1 MQLIGVDKLTE
12 IKQESNEIYHGSL
25 RKPAHRR
32 EVGGSWPV
40 THKVNSVCY
49 SVPWLVR
56 YRARLSDKDL
66 CLSRFRSIPRHRISR
81 GVNCPLL
88 PCVYTPINARV
99 QFSEKRAGKLFLPV
113 EVFVLLASLFL
124 KVCNC
129 EISNFVAS
137 LFCVRVS
144 GCLRRNSL
152 GVYIVL
158 IAKKVWHVCM
168 CIRFA
173 NSMALRMDHRYFD
186 PRRYICIPAKV
197 SDLCDTLYTR
207 GAIYLRTVKTN
218 TNCSL
223 YFENFKFYRFHYCPC
238 DSIIRYLIRYVDRY
252 FYILWQYPCARLR
265 ESNKSETNAYRRS
278 VSNCVLH

>member
-40 THKVNSVCY
+40 THKVDSVCY

-99 QFSEKRAGKLFLPV
+99 QFSEKRAGKLLLPV

-144 GCLRRNSL
+144 WCLRRNSL

-158 IAKKVWHVCM
+158 IVRESLTCLYVYKVREQYGAAHGSPVFRSAYIYMYSRESVGFMWHFIYTWSNILAYCKNEYKLFPVLWELQVLSFSLLSV
-168 CIRFA
+168 RFDY
-173 NSMALRMDHRYFD
+173 SIPDS
-186 PRRYICIPAKV
+186 ICRSIF
-197 SDLCDTLYTR
+197 LYTLTVS
-207 GAIYLRTVKTN
+207 LRAPPRK
-218 TNCSL
+218 
-223 YFENFKFYRFHYCPC
+223 
-238 DSIIRYLIRYVDRY
+238 
-252 FYILWQYPCARLR
+252 
-265 ESNKSETNAYRRS
+265 
-278 VSNCVLH
+278 